1 MIGYFIGFWTT
12 FSFIIVILSIFIWLC
27 IRKSTDNRILEI
39 STIGLDYMINQYLI
53 KCFQKLSYLLIALNN
68 QNSKISFNQL
78 LKLQNKFV
86 KMYNLKLSKKLLYF
100 VRGQDIVKNINDN
113 IKKNNYKEIDLLI
126 FPDTILLNMDYYK
139 NLLNLSSLNLN
150 INKSDD
156 ESKIFIQ
163 NILKKSIKNDIYII
177 NGHDIKI

>member
-39 STIGLDYMINQYLI
+39 SSIGLEYMINQYLT
-53 KCFQKLSYLLIALNN
+53 KCFQKLSYLLIAFNME
-68 QNSKISFNQL
+68 NSKVSFNQL
-78 LKLQNKFV
+78 LKSQSKFIN
-86 KMYNLKLSKKLLYF
+86 MYNSILRKKLLYF
-100 VRGQDIVKNINDN
+100 VRGQEIVKNINDN
-113 IKKNNYKEIDLLI
+113 IKKNNYKEIDLFI
-126 FPDTILLNMDYYK
+126 FPDTILLNINYYK
-139 NLLNLSSLNLN
+139 NLLNFASLNLN
-150 INKSDD
+150 IEKSDE
-156 ESKIFIQ
+156 ESKLCIQ